1 MADENAKR
9 AIYAV
14 QRLAADYIATA
25 TAFNQGRATAEE
37 VQEAL
42 RRYQEAAANSVQGS
56 SQGGRGKKR
65 TAKKARSL
73 RKKTRGRKH

>member
-37 VQEAL
+37 LQEAL

-56 SQGGRGKKR
+56 SQGGRRKR